1 MRYTLR
7 FYSILK
13 FLSCRH
19 ETAFLAL
26 SAAATIMLVAGCAEK
41 ETSDAYG
48 QFEAETVTVSARA
61 GGELLEFSVREG
73 ERLESGERVGLVD
86 TAQAALHL
94 EEAEARI
101 ETVRSRLDQVEA
113 ETDVVRERLATA
125 RGDLRR
131 MKALAADSAVA
142 QRELDDVR
150 GRVRA
155 LEKEISAM
163 QTRKAAVRAEMGP
176 LRVRV
181 RQLEDRLEKARIVN
195 PVNGRVLNRLADRH
209 ELVGEGQ
216 PLYEI
221 ADLDT
226 LQLRVYVSGAQL
238 PEIMLGQNVEVLV
251 DKDAGEL
258 RAMSGVVSWIASES
272 EFTPQMIQTREERV
286 SQVYA
291 VKVRVANPGGRLK
304 IGMPG
309 EVNFDTDKG
318 EK

>member
-1 MRYTLR
+1 M
-7 FYSILK
+7 
-13 FLSCRH
+13 
-19 ETAFLAL
+19 
-26 SAAATIMLVAGCAEK
+26 
-41 ETSDAYG
+41 
-48 QFEAETVTVSARA
+48 EAET
-61 GGELLEFSVREG
+61 E
-73 ERLESGERVGLVD
+73 
-86 TAQAALHL
+86 
-94 EEAEARI
+94 
-101 ETVRSRLDQVEA
+101 
-113 ETDVVRERLATA
+113 VVRERLATA

-131 MKALAADSAVA
+131 MEALAADSAVA

-155 LEKEISAM
+155 LEKEIGALQS
-163 QTRKAAVRAEMGP
+163 RKAAVRAEMGP
-176 LRVRV
+176 LRVRI
-181 RQLEDRLEKARIVN
+181 RQMEDRLEKARIVN

-238 PEIMLGQNVEVLV
+238 PQVTLGQNVEVLV
-251 DKDAGEL
+251 DEDDGEL
-258 RAMSGVVSWIASES
+258 RTLSGVVSWIASES

-309 EVNFDTDKG
+309 EVNFETGPG
-318 EK
+318 E